1 MRYVPISC
9 IKEGMVI
16 AKNLYNNNN
25 KLLIRKGS
33 HIKDSYILRMKN
45 IGYQGVYIEDDI
57 SSELEIK
64 DLVSDELR
72 RKTVYTVKDVFE
84 SLEVSKKSA
93 PLGTPNKSGEID
105 VTSKPISADV
115 SSGIE
120 STKKLVDDLLYDV
133 ISNKEAVINMIDI
146 KFFDEYTFYHCVN
159 VAILSMAIGVEMNLP
174 TKKLHELGLAA
185 VLHDIGKIHIE
196 KGILLKQGKLTDDEY
211 EQVKQHSELGYKHL
225 KNTYEIPMASYVG
238 VLQHHE
244 RYDGT
249 GYPFQKAK
257 DEISLYG
264 RIICIADVYD
274 AITSNRPYR
283 KAMLPS
289 EAMEYIMA
297 NSGSMFD
304 SEIVEIFIKKIAA
317 YPVGMSVKL
326 SNNMEALV
334 VNNNVGAPLRPIVK
348 VHIENNQNE
357 DYFKILD
364 LSDMTKYKNITIV
377 DIVQ

>member
-1 MRYVPISC
+1 
-9 IKEGMVI
+9 
-16 AKNLYNNNN
+16 
-25 KLLIRKGS
+25 
-33 HIKDSYILRMKN
+33 
-45 IGYQGVYIEDDI
+45 
-57 SSELEIK
+57 
-64 DLVSDELR
+64 
-72 RKTVYTVKDVFE
+72 
-84 SLEVSKKSA
+84 
-93 PLGTPNKSGEID
+93 
-105 VTSKPISADV
+105 
-115 SSGIE
+115 
-120 STKKLVDDLLYDV
+120 
-133 ISNKEAVINMIDI
+133 
-146 KFFDEYTFYHCVN
+146 
-159 VAILSMAIGVEMNLP
+159 MAIGVEMNLP